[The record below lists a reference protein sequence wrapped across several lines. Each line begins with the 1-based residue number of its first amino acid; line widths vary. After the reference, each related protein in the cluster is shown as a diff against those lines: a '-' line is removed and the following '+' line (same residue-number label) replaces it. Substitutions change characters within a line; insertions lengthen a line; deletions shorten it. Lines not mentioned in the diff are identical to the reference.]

1 MVHNVFHVSMLQ
13 NFISDPS
20 HIITYDGLEIEE
32 NLCFEEK
39 PVKILDRKEKEL
51 RNKIV
56 PLVRVLWRSRF
67 VEEETWERE
76 DEMKKRYPELF

>member
-1 MVHNVFHVSMLQ
+1 M
-13 NFISDPS
+13 
-20 HIITYDGLEIEE
+20 
-32 NLCFEEK
+32 
-39 PVKILDRKEKEL
+39 KILDRKEKEL

-76 DEMKKRYPELF
+76 DEIKKRYPELF